1 MTMKDKITKSLG
13 EVPESKNGIYFH
25 IFKGCG
31 YKKWIFS

>member
-25 IFKGCG
+25 IFKR
-31 YKKWIFS
+31 YR